1 MVWRFSGQEDLAHA
15 GDRLRRSFARNA
27 GRAKRQAAR
36 HGRERKGS
44 IVDGTGIKSI
54 VITEIRELAR
64 RYQVERVILFGSRAR
79 GDYKRTSDIDLAVS
93 GGDIARFALDVE
105 EETSTLLKYDIVSL
119 DQPVQEDLMASIKR
133 EGRVLYEKI

>member
-1 MVWRFSGQEDLAHA
+1 ME
-15 GDRLRRSFARNA
+15 
-27 GRAKRQAAR
+27 K
-36 HGRERKGS
+36 
-44 IVDGTGIKSI
+44 I
-54 VITEIRELAR
+54 
-64 RYQVERVILFGSRAR
+64 ILFGSRAR

-119 DQPVQEDLMASIKR
+119 NLPVQEDLMASIER